1 MSTTEEKEQAV
12 AEDEQEEVSD
22 EQSAEITPVKP
33 GTWRFLIP
41 IAAFAVGFMSHF
53 CLGWVILPPFLYAEK
68 QQPIDF
74 SHKIHQDAVDEG
86 CESCHYFREDGSF
99 TGIPKL
105 DNCAGCH
112 EEPMGENPEEAKLIT
127 EYIEPGK
134 EIPWLSYA
142 RQPQCVF
149 FSHAAH
155 VKMGEIDCAICHGP
169 IGNSDHVRPYQY
181 NRLTKYSR
189 DIWGWNI
196 AGLSKNGWDYL
207 KHADD
212 PEGMKIEHA
221 ARMKMDDCAECH
233 KEKRGTHDACFVC
246 HK

>member
-1 MSTTEEKEQAV
+1 MSTTEEKEQTV
-12 AEDEQEEVSD
+12 AQGEQEEEVPV
-22 EQSAEITPVKP
+22 EATPEPEKP

-41 IAAFAVGFMSHF
+41 IAAFGVGFLMHLF
-53 CLGWVILPPFLYAEK
+53 VGWVIFPPLLYSEK

-74 SHKIHQDAVDEG
+74 SHKIHEEAVDEG
-86 CESCHYFREDGSF
+86 CESCHFFREDGSF
-99 TGIPKL
+99 SGIPGL
-105 DNCAGCH
+105 ENCAECH
-112 EEPMGENPEEAKLIT
+112 EEPMGEHREEAKLIK

-134 EIPWLSYA
+134 EIPWYVYS

-155 VKMGEIDCAICHGP
+155 VKMGELECATCHGP
-169 IGNSDHVRPYQY
+169 IGDSDHTRPYQY

-189 DIWGWNI
+189 DIYGWNI
-196 AGLSKNGWDYL
+196 AMLSKNAWDYTEM
-207 KHADD
+207 DD
-212 PEGMKIEHA
+212 SGGMKIEHP

-233 KEKRGTHDACFVC
+233 EEMRGVKDACFVC